1 MLYIT
6 SPPHLYPFPFS
17 GTILCCIRIVFTFLT
32 QHYRLENEYNETDTV
47 YLCVTRS
54 VKWHSTIRFSLNRIS
69 RSAKWNDLSV
79 FHAVLCVKVLRAT
92 SAQDQ
97 VHCDHWCN
105 RNCQHQHNTITL
117 TLFVHPSGLPFH
129 IHYVHLVLIFP
140 WNEKNNRKYNILI

>member
-105 RNCQHQHNTITL
+105 RNCQHQHNTITPHMIRSSL
-117 TLFVHPSGLPFH
+117 GLAISYSLCSFS
-129 IHYVHLVLIFP
+129 FNFSMK
-140 WNEKNNRKYNILI
+140 WKK